1 MDLRTKL
8 LCGIL
13 GALLIIIGMLIALL
27 GFVPVTAQ
35 QSENRENLGNIAVTS
50 LDVVDEDGERRLSLS
65 ADKSGGTMI
74 VYGEGYFK
82 PLVVLHGDADKGAI
96 TIHGDTG
103 KPAVSIKGTPEGGA
117 IGISENEA
125 PAETKAMMIIRNNEG
140 TFAVAD
146 KDGKWY
152 TSKQQYQTNTK
163 PE

>member
-1 MDLRTKL
+1 MDIRTKL

-13 GALLIIIGMLIALL
+13 AALLIVIGMLIALL
-27 GFVPVTAQ
+27 GFAPVTAQ
-35 QSENRENLGNIAVTS
+35 QSENRENLGDVAVTS

-82 PLVVLHGDADKGAI
+82 PLIVLQGDADKGAI

-103 KPAVSIKGTPEGGA
+103 KPVVSIEGTPDGGV
-117 IGISENEA
+117 IGISENDVHA
-125 PAETKAMMIIRNNEG
+125 DTKAMILVRNGEG

-152 TSKQQYQTNTK
+152 TSKQQHQMNTK